1 MANLP
6 LEGFKILDFSQ
17 VAFGPVC
24 TRLLGDLGA
33 DVIKVEPLEGEFSR
47 LTSKRKGESMSF
59 LTSNRSKRDICLNLN
74 DPRGKDIAL
83 EIAGKVD
90 VIVQNFRPGVMARL
104 GLDYVAVRKINPRVI
119 YASFSMYGETGPL
132 AHRRGG
138 DPWAQGFTGMVAS
151 QGSPE
156 GPPYLAGHLVVDY
169 TGAALNAFG
178 IVTALLMRERT
189 GLGQEITN
197 NLTNSGVY
205 IQDTAICTY
214 LNDGVLLK
222 KGGRGNAQGMFPYG
236 TYPAKDGDVVTIFGQ
251 DDDEWVTFCQILG
264 IEYLLA
270 DSRYD
275 TAQKRVERKFEI
287 YPILDEAFRKKTRAE
302 WAKLFSEHKLRCDPC
317 LDYAELVQHPQFK
330 ENDLVVE
337 LDHPNEGRLKMLG
350 MPINFMGIG
359 PIKPNRPPPLLG
371 EHTRQILLEMG
382 HDPEEIAILHEEG
395 VIGFP
400 DTDK

>member
-1 MANLP
+1 MNNLP
-6 LEGFKILDFSQ
+6 LEGFRILDFSQ

-47 LTSKRKGESMSF
+47 ITSRRKGESMSF
-59 LTSNRSKRDICLNLN
+59 LTSNRNKRDLCLNMN
-74 DPRGKDIAL
+74 DPRGKEIAFEL
-83 EIAGKVD
+83 AGKVD
-90 VIVQNFRPGVMARL
+90 VVAQNFRPGVMARL
-104 GLDYVAVRKINPRVI
+104 GLDYSAIRKVNPRVI

-138 DPWAQGFTGMVAS
+138 DPWAQGFTGMVAA

-189 GLGQEITN
+189 GVGQEVTN
-197 NLTNSGVY
+197 NLVNSGIY

-236 TYPAKDGDVVTIFGQ
+236 TYPAKDGDVVTLFGQ
-251 DDDEWVTFCQILG
+251 DDDEWATICGILG
-264 IEYLLA
+264 IEHLLV
-270 DSRYD
+270 DPRYD
-275 TAQKRVERKFEI
+275 TAEKRMERKFEL
-287 YPILDEAFRKKTRAE
+287 YPILDVAFRKKTRAE
-302 WAKLFSEHKLRCDPC
+302 WATLFSEKKLRCDPC
-317 LDYAELVQHPQFK
+317 LDYAELAEHPQFK
-330 ENDLVVE
+330 ANDLVTEVE
-337 LDHPNEGRLKMLG
+337 HPTEGKLKMLG
-350 MPINFMGIG
+350 CPVKFSGVPPLEIN
-359 PIKPNRPPPLLG
+359 RHPPLLG
-371 EHTRQILLEMG
+371 EHTREILLELG
-382 HDPEEIAILHEEG
+382 RSPEEIATLREEG
-395 VIGFP
+395 VVGFP
-400 DTDK
+400 DIN